1 MRVGDLV
8 RFADH
13 SKGGRVDVSIITDI
27 KIVAGIPWLAQ
38 ILRSDPSKND
48 LWWPV
53 HRLEG
58 IDASR

>member
-1 MRVGDLV
+1 MQVGDLV
-8 RFADH
+8 RFGEPRG
-13 SKGGRVDVSIITDI
+13 KVGVSIITDI

-53 HRLEG
+53 HRLEV

>member
-1 MRVGDLV
+1 MKVGDLV

-53 HRLEG
+53 HRLEV

>member
-1 MRVGDLV
+1 MQVGDLV
-8 RFADH
+8 RFADQSNR
-13 SKGGRVDVSIITDI
+13 SKVGVSIITDI

-53 HRLEG
+53 GKLEV